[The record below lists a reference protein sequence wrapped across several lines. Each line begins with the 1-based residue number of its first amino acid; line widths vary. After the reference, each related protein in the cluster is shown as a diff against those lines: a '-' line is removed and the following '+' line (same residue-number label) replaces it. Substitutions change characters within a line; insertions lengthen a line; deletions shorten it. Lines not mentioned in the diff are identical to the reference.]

1 MATTSR
7 LYDGTTIDALSGA
20 TLSGT
25 LYNGNVFTLTNA
37 TTGTLGNSGN
47 VGTDSVTTSMGLSG
61 AGSGNYT
68 LTTDLGKNTATTVQL
83 TKSGSTYFFIVT
95 AYNSAGTESPV
106 SNQVSV
112 TAP

>member
-1 MATTSR
+1 
-7 LYDGTTIDALSGA
+7 LH
-20 TLSGT
+20 
-25 LYNGNVFTLTNA
+25 
-37 TTGTLGNSGN
+37 TGFS
-47 VGTDSVTTSMGLSG
+47 
-61 AGSGNYT
+61 SGNYT
-68 LTTDLGKNTATTVQL
+68 LTTDPGNTTATTVQL